1 MATALY
7 SVYHHCIGYKWKNA
21 LLLSNI
27 FAKATL
33 SSSLPPP
40 SGLRVMPAWGHSAQC
55 AYCASTAVPPCGT
68 LDTTAAQAHS
78 KLSLLCSRDGAVRVG
93 SSHHQI
99 CLSRTCCEDSRNKA
113 MAGGVFS
120 KWSCQVLEKRNQSQ
134 TSLSSTGEDNLSR
147 HDWQDTRF
155 GETPLLWHRHCHTL
169 TPPSPQRGFTE
180 TSAHLVL
187 FPIVVNLHTNKQ
199 SALK

>member
-1 MATALY
+1 MHTVPVQLCLPVGPWTPQLHKHAANYRCSAHGMGQSGLGVHTIR
-7 SVYHHCIGYKWKNA
+7 SVSPEHAVKIQEIRPWQEG
-21 LLLSNI
+21 S
-27 FAKATL
+27 F
-33 SSSLPPP
+33 P
-40 SGLRVMPAWGHSAQC
+40 SGA
-55 AYCASTAVPPCGT
+55 
-68 LDTTAAQAHS
+68 
-78 KLSLLCSRDGAVRVG
+78 
-93 SSHHQI
+93 
-99 CLSRTCCEDSRNKA
+99 
-113 MAGGVFS
+113 
-120 KWSCQVLEKRNQSQ
+120 CQVLEKRNQSQ

-187 FPIVVNLHTNKQ
+187 FPIDANLHTNKQ

>member
-1 MATALY
+1 MQKQLFLPAFPLLQDSELCQPGDIQH
-7 SVYHHCIGYKWKNA
+7 SVHTVPVQLC
-21 LLLSNI
+21 
-27 FAKATL
+27 
-33 SSSLPPP
+33 LPVGPWTP
-40 SGLRVMPAWGHSAQC
+40 QLHRHAANYRCSAHGMGQSGLGVHTIRSVSPEH
-55 AYCASTAVPPCGT
+55 AVKIKEIRPW
-68 LDTTAAQAHS
+68 Q
-78 KLSLLCSRDGAVRVG
+78 
-93 SSHHQI
+93 
-99 CLSRTCCEDSRNKA
+99 E
-113 MAGGVFS
+113 GVFS

-187 FPIVVNLHTNKQ
+187 FPIDENLHTNKQ